1 MTTSLLEVFNNINF
15 YAIPYTPRS
24 LKVIFYLL
32 FQTMV
37 QNNLN
42 LLDLTE
48 VTQYLIL
55 TYSSEKFPPI
65 SLNMELPA
73 SLE

>member
-1 MTTSLLEVFNNINF
+1 M
-15 YAIPYTPRS
+15 
-24 LKVIFYLL
+24 IFYLL
-32 FQTMV
+32 FQTLV

-55 TYSSEKFPPI
+55 TNSSEKFPPI
-65 SLNMELPA
+65 SLNIELPA
-73 SLE
+73 SLEQVVGKVALPIKKCHR